1 MKITDKILSIPPH
14 ISTTWANISSLQM
27 KGLLL
32 VVTLMSGESVNIPG
46 LSLEIIEKIFSTHA
60 TFLEQ
65 ETLNPSA
72 PSPLLSSKGTVN
84 EIELPFRMGFS
95 TLDGIGTAL
104 QHNPAHADA
113 PDLPEEILGKIGAI
127 AKIISPETEADIP
140 QPEPHCNCMHCQIAR
155 AIHQHLIDHDE
166 ELESAESQPA
176 EEVEVTEE
184 DLRFSDW
191 DIVQTGDKLFSVVRR
206 LDLQEKY
213 SVYLGHPVGCT
224 CGQSGCEHILAVL
237 KS

>member
-32 VVTLMSGESVNIPG
+32 VVTLMGGESVNIPG

-65 ETLNPSA
+65 ETLA
-72 PSPLLSSKGTVN
+72 PSSTSHLLSSKGTVS

-127 AKIISPETEADIP
+127 AKIISPETEGDIP
-140 QPEPHCNCMHCQIAR
+140 KPEPHCNCMHCQIAR
-155 AIHQHLIDHDE
+155 TIHQNLTDE
-166 ELESAESQPA
+166 EDY
-176 EEVEVTEE
+176 EEIENIEENAVEDVSEE

-191 DIVQTGDKLFSVVRR
+191 DITQTGDKLFSVVKR
-206 LDLQEKY
+206 LDPAEKY

-224 CGQSGCEHILAVL
+224 CGHTGCEHILAVL